1 MGGARAGLLILLGLA
16 LLAGSMSVFT
26 VDEREKAVMLRLGE
40 IVRADYEPGLHFK
53 VPFVNS
59 VRKFDG
65 RILTLDAPP
74 ERYLTSE
81 KKNVIVDSYVKWRIK
96 EVGRYFRATG
106 GDERRAALRIS
117 QIIKDGLRSEF
128 GKRTIQEVVSGERE
142 EVMETLV
149 AKANRQ
155 VDGLGVEIV
164 DVRVKR
170 IDLPPE
176 VSSSVFRRMEA
187 ERERVAREFRSRG
200 QEAAERIRAEADRKR
215 TVILA
220 EAYREAERIR
230 GEGDAIAARIYAEAF
245 RKDPDFYALYRTL
258 AVYRSAFRGK
268 DDVIVLDSRNEFLR
282 YLKGGGGE

>member
-1 MGGARAGLLILLGLA
+1 MGGIRAGFLILVGAA
-16 LLAGSMSVFT
+16 LLLLAMSVFT
-26 VDEREKAVMLRLGE
+26 VDEREKAVLLRLGE
-40 IVRADYEPGLHFK
+40 IVRADFEPGLHFK
-53 VPFVNS
+53 VPVVNS

-142 EVMETLV
+142 EVMAALV

-170 IDLPPE
+170 IDLPSE
-176 VSSSVFRRMEA
+176 VSNSVFRRMEA
-187 ERERVAREFRSRG
+187 ERERVARE
-200 QEAAERIRAEADRKR
+200 IR
-215 TVILA
+215 
-220 EAYREAERIR
+220 
-230 GEGDAIAARIYAEAF
+230 
-245 RKDPDFYALYRTL
+245 
-258 AVYRSAFRGK
+258 
-268 DDVIVLDSRNEFLR
+268 
-282 YLKGGGGE
+282 